1 MMNDDGID
9 DVVVVGL
16 SVRRLGWTMLLL
28 IRATGAMELD

>member
-1 MMNDDGID
+1 VMNDDGID
-9 DVVVVGL
+9 DGAVVGL